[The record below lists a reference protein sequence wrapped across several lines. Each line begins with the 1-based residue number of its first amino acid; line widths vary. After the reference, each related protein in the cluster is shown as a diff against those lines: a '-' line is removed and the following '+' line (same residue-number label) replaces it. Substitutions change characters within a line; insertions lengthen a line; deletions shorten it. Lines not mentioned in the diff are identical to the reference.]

1 MLRPPFKVR
10 RSRLPALTLLWLLGP
25 SPLPLRAE
33 DDSRL
38 FEVVV
43 NGRTTQL
50 QAEFV
55 QRGERLA
62 ALPDDLRALGLQTQG
77 VPTGL
82 DGRIM
87 LDDIPG
93 LKFQLEERTQTL
105 RIKIPDTGLLAN
117 QISASPSKVTM
128 STAASDFGLVTNYN
142 VLATRAQ
149 GRTLASGLLDER
161 FNTPWG
167 IIGRAGWLLQTGS
180 PTRTLARLDTSLA
193 LTEPDSLR
201 RWQVG
206 DIITAGLSWTR
217 PYRIGGLQVTSDF
230 APRPDLVTYPI
241 PVVSGRADVPS
252 TVDLFVNSVRQA
264 SQPVDQGPFQIRQ
277 PPVLTGANDVA
288 VVVRD
293 VTGQQH
299 VQTVSFY
306 VSPALMA
313 PGLASYSLEAGWLRE
328 DYALKTDRYTQAAGS
343 ATARYGVFNYLTA
356 EAHVEVSGRVAMG
369 GAGATINILN
379 LAVGTLSFAVSNPM
393 HGVRGGPAG
402 GQVSAG
408 IERTGRLFSVSVST
422 TRATRA
428 FQDVPSNQQNR
439 VPAAIDRASV
449 GLSLE
454 GLGALHLS
462 YVGIQGRGVL
472 PVASSGVYANQ
483 TGLNARILSISYTRP
498 IAHNVQ
504 FYANAYHDFTH
515 GGAGTGMTF
524 GIAIP
529 LGNRTVVTAE
539 AGLSGGRPSAA
550 VDAGEAAVD
559 PGDIGWR
566 ARLSRDPSSR
576 QDGQATYVAPFATAT
591 GEVERVS
598 GHTGLRVGAT
608 GAVVAVPDGVFA
620 SNRID
625 DSYAVVDTDGVGDIG
640 VLQENRPAGRT
651 NSSGLLLLPNL
662 RGWEPNR
669 IALVPLDLPGD
680 VVAGA
685 LSQNVRIP
693 AGSGQ
698 HVSFNLHRG
707 ESALLHLA
715 DSAGKSIPA
724 GSVATLGTA
733 TMPVGHD
740 GAVFVTELKASN
752 RLEVQTLRG
761 RCAVTFTFKPH
772 PGALPDLG
780 TLTCVTTEG
789 ST

>member
-293 VTGQQH
+293 VTVCFTDFVGFTLSSEKLPPDRL
-299 VQTVSFY
+299 VD
-306 VSPALMA
+306 ALNEYFTA
-313 PGLASYSLEAGWLRE
+313 FDEIS
-328 DYALKTDRYTQAAGS
+328 
-343 ATARYGVFNYLTA
+343 ARYGMEKLK
-356 EAHVEVSGRVAMG
+356 
-369 GAGATINILN
+369 TI
-379 LAVGTLSFAVSNPM
+379 GDSYMFA
-393 HGVRGGPAG
+393 RG
-402 GQVSAG
+402 
-408 IERTGRLFSVSVST
+408 
-422 TRATRA
+422 
-428 FQDVPSNQQNR
+428 
-439 VPAAIDRASV
+439 
-449 GLSLE
+449 
-454 GLGALHLS
+454 
-462 YVGIQGRGVL
+462 
-472 PVASSGVYANQ
+472 
-483 TGLNARILSISYTRP
+483 
-498 IAHNVQ
+498 
-504 FYANAYHDFTH
+504 
-515 GGAGTGMTF
+515 M
-524 GIAIP
+524 
-529 LGNRTVVTAE
+529 
-539 AGLSGGRPSAA
+539 GRPLANIYES
-550 VDAGEAAVD
+550 
-559 PGDIGWR
+559 PM
-566 ARLSRDPSSR
+566 
-576 QDGQATYVAPFATAT
+576 
-591 GEVERVS
+591 
-598 GHTGLRVGAT
+598 
-608 GAVVAVPDGVFA
+608 VF
-620 SNRID
+620 
-625 DSYAVVDTDGVGDIG
+625 
-640 VLQENRPAGRT
+640 
-651 NSSGLLLLPNL
+651 
-662 RGWEPNR
+662 
-669 IALVPLDLPGD
+669 
-680 VVAGA
+680 
-685 LSQNVRIP
+685 
-693 AGSGQ
+693 
-698 HVSFNLHRG
+698 SF
-707 ESALLHLA
+707 
-715 DSAGKSIPA
+715 SIP
-724 GSVATLGTA
+724 
-733 TMPVGHD
+733 
-740 GAVFVTELKASN
+740 
-752 RLEVQTLRG
+752 
-761 RCAVTFTFKPH
+761 
-772 PGALPDLG
+772 
-780 TLTCVTTEG
+780 
-789 ST
+789 